1 MATIRSQRYRG
12 APNRSLVVSF
22 RGNDLVDV
30 RKFNISYLQAGGSFV
45 ASDAF
50 LGRLLVLGGLALPDF
65 PAGLGLYP
73 TTDETTLGGVVLFDQ
88 TFSGFAVE
96 FTLPLFQEDGLLSI
110 IVATG
115 TSPAAQWQATL
126 SIAGADAFS
135 RIARSPFSLDP
146 PNKKATASASSPTS
160 ATPTAS
166 TTSAGQST
174 MSVARKPL

>member
-30 RKFNISYLQAGGSFV
+30 RKFNISYLQSGGTFTV
-45 ASDAF
+45 GDPFA
-50 LGRLLVLGGLALPDF
+50 GRLLVLGGLALPDF
-65 PAGLGLYP
+65 PPGLGVYS
-73 TTDETTLGGVVLFDQ
+73 TTDETSLGGVVLFDQ
-88 TFSGFAVE
+88 TFSALAVE

-115 TSPAAQWQATL
+115 TTPAAQWQSTL
-126 SIAGADAFS
+126 SISGADAFS
-135 RIARSPFSLDP
+135 RIARSPFSLDA

-160 ATPTAS
+160 ATPTSS
-166 TTSAGQST
+166 TNSTGQLVISGP
-174 MSVARKPL
+174 RIPL